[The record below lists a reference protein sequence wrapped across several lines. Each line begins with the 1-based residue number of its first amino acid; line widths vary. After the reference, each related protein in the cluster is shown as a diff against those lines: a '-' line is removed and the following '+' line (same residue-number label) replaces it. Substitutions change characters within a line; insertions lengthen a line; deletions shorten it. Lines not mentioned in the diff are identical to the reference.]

1 MKCKLLH
8 QLLKK
13 SKRIF
18 WILLVQICFSGLLSA
33 NSSLAQGTG
42 ITGQVNDENGNS
54 LPGVSVLEK
63 GTTNGTI
70 TDIDG
75 KYALEVANSNSTIIF
90 SYVGYVTEEI
100 VVGNRTSIDLAMVA
114 DLTTLDELVVVG
126 YGTQKRSELTNAV
139 VQATGEEIKKTP
151 AISLGNSLAGRLP
164 GLYVNQTSSVPGFDD
179 PQILVRG
186 FNTYRDNSALIVIDG
201 VANADPDGLN
211 RLDPNDIESISVL
224 KDASAAIYGA
234 QSAGGVILVTTKR
247 GKSGKPQFTYT
258 GTYGFLSPTSKTIA
272 ANAVE
277 YMEINNSSRALD
289 GTAPDFPDEIIN
301 DFKNGTR
308 QSEDW
313 WDAIIDPPVNQ
324 WRQSLTMRG
333 GTDNVKYFTSVGM
346 ADQGGIIT
354 GDDKTRLKQYNIRS
368 NIDVAVAKSLDIGL
382 DITARQKYTQTPQQ
396 GAGGNFGF
404 AVSTSPLREAFLGGD
419 TRYPS
424 EGWSHLNPVA
434 RVKSPGYR
442 KYTSNVF
449 GATVRADWDIPWV
462 KGLSLGGF
470 ASIVAVQNY
479 DKEFNYLWPYYEY
492 DTEGEIVKKISR
504 SVEDIGLRED
514 FWQSNRITLNAK
526 LAYETTISEKHNIS
540 AFVAYEQ
547 MEYDD
552 NGFWAQRLGYDSPKI
567 DQLFAG
573 STIRSNWNN
582 SGSAS
587 ESARQNYFGR
597 VNYDFSRKYLFGF
610 NFRYDG
616 SPIFPEETRFG
627 FFPGLSAGWLISE
640 EAFMGGNTFSNLK
653 LRASWGQ
660 TGNDRVDPFQYIGVY
675 EYSDGYVVD
684 GTDQRGIAAA
694 TTPNPE
700 ITWEV
705 SDNTNIGLEVGVLQG
720 RLNFELDVFK
730 ITTSNILGRRQSSIP
745 QYTGLEL
752 PDENIGEME
761 NKGIEFQTSYSQI
774 VGDWTFR
781 ASGNISYQKNEIIY
795 FDEVPQSE
803 EYQKLEGMPFGSEL
817 VYKSIGIYRT
827 QDDIDNNVNYSNPG
841 LGELIFEDMNDDGLI
856 NANDRYMADLTPFPK
871 YQYGIN
877 LGADFKG
884 FDLNILFFGQGGGMW
899 RMSNGFD
906 SGAGGNGLAYVAQN
920 SYTLD
925 NTSAELPRIRPTG
938 TASSNSDFWYIESNW
953 MRLKALELGYTFPSD
968 LLSQIKIQG
977 LRVYFSGENLFL
989 LYNSLSQYKNG
1000 DPQWNSGNGGNYPNM
1015 RALNFGI
1022 NLTF

>member
-18 WILLVQICFSGLLSA
+18 WVSLVQICFSTLLFS
-33 NSSLAQGTG
+33 NTSFAQNGSITG
-42 ITGQVNDENGNS
+42 IVDDENGNG

-75 KYALEVANSNSTIIF
+75 KYSLDVADANSTLIF

-100 VVGNRTSIDLAMVA
+100 TVGNRTSIDLVMKA
-114 DLTTLDELVVVG
+114 DLKTLDELVVIG

-151 AISLGNSLAGRLP
+151 AVSLGNSLAGRLP
-164 GLYVNQTSSVPGFDD
+164 GLYVRQTSSVPGFDD
-179 PQILVRG
+179 PQVLVRG
-186 FNTYRDNSALIVIDG
+186 FNTYRNNSALIVIDG

-234 QSAGGVILVTTKR
+234 QSAGGVVLVTTKR
-247 GKSGKPQFTYT
+247 GKAGKPQFSYS
-258 GTYGFLSPTSKTIA
+258 GSYGFLSPTSKTIA
-272 ANAVE
+272 ADAVE
-277 YMEINNSSRALD
+277 YMNINNSSRALD
-289 GTAPDFPDEIIN
+289 GTAPDFPDELIA
-301 DFKNGTR
+301 DFENGTR

-333 GTDNVKYFTSVGM
+333 GTDNVKYFTSIGM
-346 ADQGGIIT
+346 ANQGGIIV
-354 GDDKTRLKQYNIRS
+354 GDDKTKLKQYNIRS
-368 NIDVAVAKSLDIGL
+368 NIDVAVTKSLDIGF
-382 DITARQKYTQTPQQ
+382 DITARQKDTQTPQQ

-404 AVSTSPLREAFLGGD
+404 AVSTSPLREAFIDGD
-419 TRYPS
+419 HRYPS

-442 KYTSNVF
+442 KYKTNVF
-449 GATVRADWDIPWV
+449 GATLRADWNLPWV

-470 ASIVAVQNY
+470 ASIVKAENHY
-479 DKEFNYLWPYYEY
+479 KEFNYLWPYYEKN
-492 DTEGEIVKKISR
+492 TEGVIVEKTSR

-514 FWQSNRITLNAK
+514 FWQDNRVTLNAK
-526 LAYETTISEKHNIS
+526 LAYETTINERHNLS

-547 MEYDD
+547 MEYDSA
-552 NGFWAQRLGYDSPKI
+552 GFWAQRLGYDSPKI
-567 DQLFAG
+567 DYLFAG
-573 STIRSNWNN
+573 SENRSNWNN
-582 SGSAS
+582 SGAAS

-597 VNYDFSRKYLFGF
+597 ISYDFNRKYLFGF

-616 SPIFPEETRFG
+616 SPIFPKETRFG
-627 FFPGLSAGWLISE
+627 FFPGVSAGWLISE
-640 EAFMGGNTFSNLK
+640 ESFMGGNTFSNLK

-660 TGNDRVDPFQYIGVY
+660 TGNDRVRPFQYIGVY
-675 EYSDGYVVD
+675 EYSDGYVVNGND
-684 GTDQRGIAAA
+684 ERGIAAA
-694 TTPNPE
+694 TTPNPD

-705 SDNTNIGLEVGVLQG
+705 SENTNLGLEVGILQD
-720 RLNFELDVFK
+720 RLSFELDVFK
-730 ITTSNILGRRQSSIP
+730 ITTSNILGKRQSSIP
-745 QYTGLEL
+745 RYTGLEL

-761 NKGIEFQTSYSQI
+761 NKGFEFQTSYQQI
-774 VGDWTFR
+774 FGDWTFR
-781 ASGNISYQKNEIIY
+781 ASGNISSQKNKIIY

-803 EYQKLEGMPFGSEL
+803 EYQKLEGMPVNSEL

-827 QDDIDNNVNYSNPG
+827 QDDIDNNVNYNNAG
-841 LGELIFEDMNDDGLI
+841 LGELIFADLNDDGLI
-856 NANDRYMADLTPFPK
+856 NGNDQYMADLTPFPK
-871 YQYGIN
+871 YQYGISF
-877 LGADFKG
+877 GANYKG
-884 FDLNILFFGQGGGMW
+884 FDLDMLFFGQGGGMW

-906 SGAGGNGLAYVAQN
+906 SGAGGNGLDYVANN
-920 SYTLD
+920 SYTLE
-925 NTSAELPRIRPTG
+925 NTTAELPRIRPTG
-938 TASSNSDFWYIESNW
+938 TANENNDFWYIESNW
-953 MRLKALELGYTFPSD
+953 LRLKALELGYSFPSE
-968 LLSQIKIQG
+968 LLSKAKIQG
-977 LRVYFSGENLFL
+977 LRIYFSGENLFL
-989 LYNSLSQYKNG
+989 IYNSLSKYKNG
-1000 DPQWNSGNGGNYPNM
+1000 DPQWNSGNGGDYPNM